1 MPDTPSTP
9 IALAVYMTLTGACA
23 ASPPISR
30 AAPPRLLLPV
40 EATRPCALATLP
52 AEPTLGDL
60 ESAYAARGAQVVAC
74 DAARRL
80 AVETL
85 TAERAAVEAWLKPPR
100 SS

>member
-1 MPDTPSTP
+1 MPNNPSML
-9 IALAVYMTLTGACA
+9 IALAACMTLTAACA
-23 ASPPISR
+23 NSPPISR

-60 ESAYAARGAQVVAC
+60 EAAYAMRGAQIAAC

-85 TAERAAVEAWLKPPR
+85 SAEREAVGEWLKTP
-100 SS
+100 